1 MSGNGALVNSSASAA
16 SLSGAVTLSGNS
28 TIGTTG
34 DLTLSGIVGGGFSLT
49 KSGAATL
56 TLSGNNTYSGGT
68 VVNAGAVFANNN
80 NGFGSGAITVN
91 GGGIGSTGSRTI
103 GNNIVAGG
111 DFFMGGSSTV
121 YNGTLDLGG
130 ATRAITFSNKATLN
144 GIISNGGLT
153 INAGGIATDI
163 VMDGVN
169 TYTGPTTI
177 NGGEL
182 ILTNDGSLSA
192 TTAVD
197 LTGSAGTAAL
207 DIEFI
212 NAGSTTIGSL
222 AASNNASATTVTLG
236 SKTLIAGGNNNNTT
250 FNGAISGTG
259 GFTKTGAGTMTI
271 GAASSYTGATT
282 ISNGEIALTGS
293 GRLANTT
300 AINLAGATARYDIS
314 AKSASTETN
323 GSLAGVAGSVVNLGG
338 KNLDVGGDNTS
349 TTFAGILTNTGS
361 LTKSGTG
368 TMTLSGANTFS
379 GGSTLSAGVLR
390 VAHNN
395 ALGSGALTALSN
407 TVLEVTNGITVTN
420 NLSVFSV
427 KFLNGGNTLSGTITN
442 NNTVYDVASGTT
454 NTVSGFVTGSG
465 GVELIGGGQL
475 NLTGTT
481 NNYTGHTTISN
492 GTLQISTLANSNT
505 VSSIGVSNNVTLA
518 GANATN
524 AVLDYTGG
532 NVTTDRTFVM
542 DNGGGTINMA
552 SAATEMTLT
561 GSASGSGNLIVGEG
575 TLILNGATNAFAPG
589 SIQVDSGATLQLAAN
604 DQIGDTTGLILNGGT
619 FRVGT
624 ASTGFSDTLG
634 TLTLSASSTI
644 DLGAWTTGVRQLT
657 FANSSAITWTGTL
670 TITNWQGVALQSSS
684 VAEILFG
691 TGGLTSTQLSQVYWA
706 NQDITGGTLIGGG
719 GELVPVPEPRVYAAA
734 VALLAVV
741 GWRERKRLLELIK
754 RTKKS

>member
-1 MSGNGALVNSSASAA
+1 
-16 SLSGAVTLSGNS
+16 
-28 TIGTTG
+28 
-34 DLTLSGIVGGGFSLT
+34 
-49 KSGAATL
+49 
-56 TLSGNNTYSGGT
+56 
-68 VVNAGAVFANNN
+68 
-80 NGFGSGAITVN
+80 
-91 GGGIGSTGSRTI
+91 
-103 GNNIVAGG
+103 
-111 DFFMGGSSTV
+111 
-121 YNGTLDLGG
+121 
-130 ATRAITFSNKATLN
+130 
-144 GIISNGGLT
+144 
-153 INAGGIATDI
+153 
-163 VMDGVN
+163 
-169 TYTGPTTI
+169 
-177 NGGEL
+177 
-182 ILTNDGSLSA
+182 
-192 TTAVD
+192 
-197 LTGSAGTAAL
+197 L

-212 NAGSTTIGSL
+212 SAGSTTIGSL

-250 FNGAISGTG
+250 FNGAMSGTG

-300 AINLAGATARYDIS
+300 AINLAGDTARYDIS

-323 GSLAGVAGSVVNLGG
+323 GSLAGIAGSVVNLGS
-338 KNLDVGGDNTS
+338 KNLNVGGDNAS

-390 VAHNN
+390 LAHNN
-395 ALGSGALTALSN
+395 ALGTGALTALTN

-465 GVELIGGGQL
+465 GIELIGGGQL
-475 NLTGTT
+475 NLTGAT
-481 NNYTGHTTISN
+481 NNYTGNTTISN

-561 GSASGSGNLIVGEG
+561 GSASGSGKLIVGEG

-604 DQIGDTTGLILNGGT
+604 NQIGDTTGLILNGGT

-670 TITNWQGVALQSSS
+670 TITNWQGVALQSSD

-691 TGGLTSTQLSQVYWA
+691 TGGLTSSQLSQVYWA
-706 NQDITGGTLIGGG
+706 NQSISGGTLIGGG

-741 GWRERKRLLELIK
+741 GWRERKRLLGLIK